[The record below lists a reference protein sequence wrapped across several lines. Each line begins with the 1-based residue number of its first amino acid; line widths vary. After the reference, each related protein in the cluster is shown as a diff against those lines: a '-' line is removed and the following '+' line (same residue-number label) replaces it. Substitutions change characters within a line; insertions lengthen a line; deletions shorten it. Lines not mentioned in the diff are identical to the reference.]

1 MRLKAIGLLVCGAGA
16 VAAYLVWRS
25 AAAGVPVQPLRADI
39 LLGRDGQSVE
49 ARVPRNATLETL
61 LRQQNLSVELTTS
74 LVDAVR
80 SVFNPKDLRA
90 NQVFRVTRTMDGLFR
105 EFRYQIDADRLLR
118 VFARPPASSAHVELN
133 AEVIT
138 LPREFE
144 VTALE
149 ASINQDT
156 NSLVG
161 AFEAAGENI
170 QLALGLAEIFGGEV
184 DFNTDLQLG
193 DRFQVLFD
201 RATRHGEFVGYG
213 DIRAAVIET
222 GGRRI
227 TAVRFEGPDGKAG
240 YYDEQGRSLKRQ
252 FLKSPL
258 PFTDPRITSRF
269 SYRRRN
275 PVHGAIRPHLGVDY
289 AAPTGTRVQA
299 VAAGVVEFAGF
310 SGEAGRMVRLRHAGG
325 YETSYLHLSALG
337 PGIRPGV
344 RVQQGDTIGKVGQT
358 GTATGPHLDYRI
370 SRNGLFV
377 NPLAELQRMPKG
389 DPIDASALPEY
400 QKIRDAAFVDLEAR
414 LAASRPAGSS
424 R

>member
-1 MRLKAIGLLVCGAGA
+1 MRLRTIGLGVCAAGA
-16 VAAYLVWRS
+16 VVVYILWRS
-25 AAAGVPVQPLRADI
+25 SSGVPLEPVRADI
-39 LLGRDGQSVE
+39 QLGRDGQSVE
-49 ARVPRNATLETL
+49 SRVPRNATLESL
-61 LRQQNLSVELTTS
+61 LRQQNLSVELTAS

-118 VFARPPASSAHVELN
+118 VLALAPAADAPQLS
-133 AEVIT
+133 AEVLT
-138 LPREFE
+138 LPRELE
-144 VTALE
+144 VAAVE
-149 ASINQDT
+149 ASINADS

-161 AFEAAGENI
+161 AFDAVGENI

-184 DFNTDLQLG
+184 DFNSDLQTG
-193 DRFQVLFD
+193 DRVQVLFE
-201 RATRHGEFVGYG
+201 RAMRHGEFVGYG
-213 DIRAAVIET
+213 DIRAAVLET

-258 PFTDPRITSRF
+258 PFTPRITSRF

-275 PVHGAIRPHLGVDY
+275 PVHGAIRAHLGVDY
-289 AAPTGTRVQA
+289 AAPVGTQVRA
-299 VAAGVVEFAGF
+299 VSNGVVEFAGF

-325 YETSYLHLSALG
+325 YETSYLHLSAFG
-337 PGIRPGV
+337 PGIHPGV
-344 RVQQGDTIGKVGQT
+344 RVQQGDTIGRVGQT

-370 SRNGLFV
+370 SRNGVYV

-400 QKIRDAAFVDLEAR
+400 QQVRDATFADLETR
-414 LAASRPAGSS
+414 LAPARAAGGP

>member
-1 MRLKAIGLLVCGAGA
+1 VRTIGLIICGAGA
-16 VAAYLVWRS
+16 VAAYLMWQS
-25 AAAGVPVQPLRADI
+25 SAGVPVQPLRTDI
-39 LLGRDGQSVE
+39 ALGRDGEWVE

-118 VFARPPASSAHVELN
+118 VLARPAAADAPVELS
-133 AEVIT
+133 AEVLT
-138 LPREFE
+138 LPRE
-144 VTALE
+144 LE
-149 ASINQDT
+149 IAAVEATINADS

-161 AFEAAGENI
+161 AFDAVGENI

-184 DFNTDLQLG
+184 DFNSDLQNG
-193 DRFQVLFD
+193 DRVQVLFE
-201 RATRHGEFVGYG
+201 RAMRHGEFVGYG
-213 DIRAAVIET
+213 DIRAAVLET
-222 GGRRI
+222 DGRRI
-227 TAVRFEGPDGKAG
+227 TAVRFQGADGQAG

-258 PFTDPRITSRF
+258 PFTPRITSRF

-289 AAPTGTRVQA
+289 AAPVGTPVRA
-299 VAAGVVEFAGF
+299 VANGVVEFAGF
-310 SGEAGRMVRLRHAGG
+310 SGEAGRMVRLRHTGG

-344 RVQQGDTIGKVGQT
+344 RVEQGDTIGRVGQT

-370 SRNGLFV
+370 SRNGTFV

-400 QKIRDAAFVDLEAR
+400 QKTRDTAFADLETR
-414 LAASRPAGSS
+414 LAPSRPAIGP

>member
-1 MRLKAIGLLVCGAGA
+1 MRLRTIGLGVCGAGA
-16 VAAYLVWRS
+16 VVVYILWRS
-25 AAAGVPVQPLRADI
+25 SSAVPIEPVRADI
-39 LLGRDGQSVE
+39 QLGRDGQSVE
-49 ARVPRNATLETL
+49 SRVPLNATLESL
-61 LRQQNLSVELTTS
+61 LRQQNLSVELTAS

-118 VFARPPASSAHVELN
+118 VLAHAPAADAPPQFS
-133 AEVIT
+133 AEVLT
-138 LPREFE
+138 LPRE
-144 VTALE
+144 LE
-149 ASINQDT
+149 IAAVEATISPDS

-161 AFEAAGENI
+161 AFDATGENI
-170 QLALGLAEIFGGEV
+170 QLALALAEIFGGEV
-184 DFNTDLQLG
+184 DFNSDLQLG
-193 DRFQVLFD
+193 DRVQVLFE

-213 DIRAAVIET
+213 EVRAAVLET

-227 TAVRFEGPDGKAG
+227 TAVRFEGPDGQAD

-258 PFTDPRITSRF
+258 PFTPRITSRF

-289 AAPTGTRVQA
+289 AAPVGTPVRA
-299 VAAGVVEFAGF
+299 VANGVVEFAGF
-310 SGEAGRMVRLRHAGG
+310 NGEAGRMIRLRHAGG
-325 YETSYLHLSALG
+325 YETSYLHLSALA

-344 RVQQGDTIGKVGQT
+344 RVQQKDTIGKVGQT

-370 SRNGLFV
+370 SRNGAFV
-377 NPLAELQRMPKG
+377 NPLAELARMPKG
-389 DPIDASALPEY
+389 EPVDPSSLPEY
-400 QKIRDAAFVDLEAR
+400 QKIRDATFADLETR
-414 LAASRPAGSS
+414 LAPARAAGGP

>member
-1 MRLKAIGLLVCGAGA
+1 MRLRTIGLLVCGAGA
-16 VAAYLVWRS
+16 VAVYLVWRS
-25 AAAGVPVQPLRADI
+25 AAAGVPVPPLRADI
-39 LLGRDGQSVE
+39 LLGRDGPSVE

-61 LRQQNLSVELTTS
+61 LRQQNLSVELTAS

-118 VFARPPASSAHVELN
+118 VFAHPPAPDAPVQLA
-133 AEVIT
+133 AEVLT
-138 LPREFE
+138 LPRDFE

-240 YYDEQGRSLKRQ
+240 YYDDQGRSLKRQ

-275 PVHGAIRPHLGVDY
+275 PVHGAVRPHLGVDY

-337 PGIRPGV
+337 PGIRPGA

-370 SRNGLFV
+370 SRNGVFV

-389 DPIDASALPEY
+389 DPIDPSALPEY
-400 QKIRDAAFVDLEAR
+400 QKIRDAAFVELETR
-414 LAASRPAGSS
+414 LASPRPAGSS

>member
-1 MRLKAIGLLVCGAGA
+1 MRVRTIGLIICGAGA
-16 VAAYLVWRS
+16 VAAYLMWQS
-25 AAAGVPVQPLRADI
+25 SAGVPVQPLRTDI
-39 LLGRDGQSVE
+39 ALGRDGQWVE

-118 VFARPPASSAHVELN
+118 VLASPAAADAPAQLS
-133 AEVIT
+133 AEVLT
-138 LPREFE
+138 LPREIE
-144 VTALE
+144 IASVE
-149 ASINQDT
+149 ATINADS

-161 AFEAAGENI
+161 AFDAVGENI

-184 DFNTDLQLG
+184 DFNADLQNG
-193 DRFQVLFD
+193 DRVQVLFE
-201 RATRHGEFVGYG
+201 RAMRHGEFVGYG
-213 DIRAAVIET
+213 DIRAAVLET
-222 GGRRI
+222 DGRRI
-227 TAVRFEGPDGKAG
+227 TAVRFQGADGQAG

-258 PFTDPRITSRF
+258 PFTPRITSRF

-289 AAPTGTRVQA
+289 AAPVGTQVRA
-299 VAAGVVEFAGF
+299 VANGVVEVAGF
-310 SGEAGRMVRLRHAGG
+310 SGEAGRMVRLRHTGG

-337 PGIRPGV
+337 PGIRPGA
-344 RVQQGDTIGKVGQT
+344 RVEQGDTIGRVGQT

-370 SRNGLFV
+370 SRNGVYV

-389 DPIDASALPEY
+389 DPIDASALEEY
-400 QKIRDAAFVDLEAR
+400 QKIRDSAFADLETR
-414 LAASRPAGSS
+414 LAPSRPAIGP

>member
-61 LRQQNLSVELTTS
+61 LRQQNLSVELTAS

-118 VFARPPASSAHVELN
+118 VLARSPAATAPQLS
-133 AEVIT
+133 AEVVT
-138 LPREFE
+138 LPRELE
-144 VTALE
+144 VDAVE
-149 ASINQDT
+149 AVISPDS

-161 AFEAAGENI
+161 AFDSSGENI
-170 QLALGLAEIFGGEV
+170 QLALALAEIFGGEV
-184 DFNTDLQLG
+184 DFNSDLQLG
-193 DRFQVLFD
+193 DRVQVLFD

-213 DIRAAVIET
+213 DIRAAVLET

-227 TAVRFEGPDGKAG
+227 TAVRFDGPEGKAG

-258 PFTDPRITSRF
+258 PFTPRITSRF

-289 AAPTGTRVQA
+289 AAPVGTSVRA
-299 VAAGVVEFAGF
+299 VANGVVEFAGF

-389 DPIDASALPEY
+389 DPIDATALPEY

>member
-1 MRLKAIGLLVCGAGA
+1 MRVRTIGLIICGAGA
-16 VAAYLVWRS
+16 VAAFLMWRS
-25 AAAGVPVQPLRADI
+25 SSGIPIQPLRADI
-39 LLGRDGQSVE
+39 ALGRDGQSVE
-49 ARVPRNATLETL
+49 SRVPRNATLETL
-61 LRQQNLSVELTTS
+61 LRQQNLSVELTAS

-118 VFARPPASSAHVELN
+118 VLARAPAADAPQLS
-133 AEVIT
+133 AEVLT
-138 LPREFE
+138 LPRELE
-144 VTALE
+144 VAAVE
-149 ASINQDT
+149 ATINADS

-161 AFEAAGENI
+161 AFDAVGENI

-184 DFNTDLQLG
+184 DFNSDLQNG
-193 DRFQVLFD
+193 DRVQVLFE
-201 RATRHGEFVGYG
+201 RAMRHGEFVGYG
-213 DIRAAVIET
+213 DIRAAVLET

-258 PFTDPRITSRF
+258 GFTPRITSRF
-269 SYRRRN
+269 SYSRRN

-289 AAPTGTRVQA
+289 AAPVGTPVRA
-299 VAAGVVEFAGF
+299 VANGVVEFAGF
-310 SGEAGRMVRLRHAGG
+310 SGEAGRMVRMRHAGG
-325 YETSYLHLSALG
+325 YETSYLHLSAFG
-337 PGIRPGV
+337 PGIRPGA
-344 RVQQGDTIGKVGQT
+344 RVDQGETIGKTGQT

-370 SRNGLFV
+370 SRNGIYV

-400 QKIRDAAFVDLEAR
+400 QKVRDATFADLETR
-414 LAASRPAGSS
+414 LAPSRVAGGP

>member
-1 MRLKAIGLLVCGAGA
+1 VCGAGA
-16 VAAYLVWRS
+16 VVVYLLWRS
-25 AAAGVPVQPLRADI
+25 SGSVSIEPIRADI
-39 LLGRDGQSVE
+39 QLGRDGQWVE
-49 ARVPRNATLETL
+49 SRVPRNATLESL
-61 LRQQNLSVELTTS
+61 LRQQNLSVELTAS

-118 VFARPPASSAHVELN
+118 VLARAPAADAPQLS
-133 AEVIT
+133 AEVLM
-138 LPREFE
+138 LPRE
-144 VTALE
+144 LE
-149 ASINQDT
+149 IAAVEATINPDS

-161 AFEAAGENI
+161 AFDAVGENI

-184 DFNTDLQLG
+184 DFNSDLQNG
-193 DRFQVLFD
+193 DRVQVLFE
-201 RATRHGEFVGYG
+201 RAMRHGEFVGYG
-213 DIRAAVIET
+213 DIRAAVLET

-227 TAVRFEGPDGKAG
+227 TAVRFEGPEGKAS

-258 PFTDPRITSRF
+258 PFTPRITSRF

-289 AAPTGTRVQA
+289 AAPVGTPVQA
-299 VAAGVVEFAGF
+299 VANGVVEFAGF

-325 YETSYLHLSALG
+325 YETSYLHLSAFA
-337 PGIRPGV
+337 PGIRPGA
-344 RVQQGDTIGKVGQT
+344 RVQQKDTIGRVGQT

-370 SRNGLFV
+370 SRNGVYV

-400 QKIRDAAFVDLEAR
+400 QKVRDGAFADLETR
-414 LAASRPAGSS
+414 LAPARAAGSP

>member
-1 MRLKAIGLLVCGAGA
+1 LRLRTIGLGVCCAGA
-16 VAAYLVWRS
+16 VVVYLLWRS
-25 AAAGVPVQPLRADI
+25 SASVPIEPIRADI
-39 LLGRDGQSVE
+39 ALGRDGQWVE
-49 ARVPRNATLETL
+49 SRVPRNATLESL
-61 LRQQNLSVELTTS
+61 LRQQNLSVELTAS

-90 NQVFRVTRTMDGLFR
+90 NQVFRVTRTMDGLFQ

-118 VFARPPASSAHVELN
+118 VLARAPAADAPQLS
-133 AEVIT
+133 AEVLM
-138 LPREFE
+138 LPRELE
-144 VTALE
+144 ISAIE
-149 ASINQDT
+149 ASINADS

-161 AFEAAGENI
+161 AFDAVGENI

-184 DFNTDLQLG
+184 DFNSDLQNG
-193 DRFQVLFD
+193 DRVQVLFD
-201 RATRHGEFVGYG
+201 RAMRHGEFVGYG
-213 DIRAAVIET
+213 DIRAAVLET
-222 GGRRI
+222 GGRRL

-258 PFTDPRITSRF
+258 PFTPRITSRF

-289 AAPTGTRVQA
+289 AAPVGTQVQA
-299 VAAGVVEFAGF
+299 VANGVVEFAGF

-325 YETSYLHLSALG
+325 YETSYLHLSAFG

-344 RVQQGDTIGKVGQT
+344 RVQQGETIGRVGQT

-370 SRNGLFV
+370 SRNGVYV

-389 DPIDASALPEY
+389 EPIDGSTLPEY
-400 QKIRDAAFVDLEAR
+400 QKIRDAAFADLETR
-414 LAASRPAGSS
+414 LAPSRAAGGP

>member
-1 MRLKAIGLLVCGAGA
+1 VRLRAIGLVVCALGA
-16 VAAYLVWRS
+16 VTGYLFWRS
-25 AAAGVPVQPLRADI
+25 SGLVPVEPVRTDI
-39 LLGRDGQSVE
+39 PLGRDGQWVE
-49 ARVPRNATLETL
+49 LRVPRDATLESL

-80 SVFNPKDLRA
+80 GVFNPKDLRA
-90 NQVFRVTRTMDGLFR
+90 NQMFRITRTMDGLFR

-118 VFARPPASSAHVELN
+118 VFALPPAAADAPAHLS
-133 AEVIT
+133 AEVVT
-138 LPREFE
+138 LPRELETNAVE
-144 VTALE
+144 VTI
-149 ASINQDT
+149 STDT
-156 NSLVG
+156 PSLVG
-161 AFEAAGENI
+161 AFETAGENI

-184 DFNTDLQLG
+184 DFNSDLQDG
-193 DRFQVLFD
+193 DRVEVLFD
-201 RATRHGEFVGYG
+201 RALRNGELIGYG
-213 DIRAAVIET
+213 DIRAAVLET

-227 TAVRFEGPDGKAG
+227 TAVRFAGPDGKAG

-258 PFTDPRITSRF
+258 PLTPRITSRF

-289 AAPTGTRVQA
+289 AAPTGTAVLA
-299 VAAGVVEFAGF
+299 VAAGVVEFAGV
-310 SGEAGRMVRLRHAGG
+310 SGEAGRMIRIRHAGG
-325 YETSYLHLSALG
+325 YETSYLHLSAYA

-344 RVQQGDTIGKVGQT
+344 RVAQSQTIGRVGQS

-370 SRNGLFV
+370 SRNGVFV

-389 DPIDASALPEY
+389 DPIDAASLPEY
-400 QKIRDAAFVDLEAR
+400 TRSRDASLADLDTR
-414 LAASRPAGSS
+414 LATSRAPGGP